1 MTEWVTPQ
9 TIFTLA
15 GALAAVAVAWG
26 NLRTL
31 VVQQAKQHALER
43 EELRTL
49 IRSLRTDLDAIRLRN
64 GSPRVMDE
72 ISELKDRE
80 DSADDRAAKWV
91 PVITALRAQVE
102 AHEKEIDTMR
112 HAVADA
118 GTRLAEVKAR
128 QEVQRRPRAT

>member
-64 GSPRVMDE
+64 GSQRVMDDIAKLE
-72 ISELKDRE
+72 ERE
-80 DSADDRAAKWV
+80 DDADDRAAKWV
-91 PVITALRAQVE
+91 PVITALQAQVA
-102 AHEKEIDTMR
+102 AHEKEIDAMR
-112 HAVADA
+112 LALADA
-118 GTRLAEVKAR
+118 GMRLAVVTAR
-128 QEVQRRPRAT
+128 QEVQRRPPRT